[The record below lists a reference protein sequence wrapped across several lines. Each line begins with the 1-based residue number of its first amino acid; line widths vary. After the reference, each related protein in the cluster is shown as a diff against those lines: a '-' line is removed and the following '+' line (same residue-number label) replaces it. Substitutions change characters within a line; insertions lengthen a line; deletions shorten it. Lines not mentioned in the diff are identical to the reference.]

1 MSKCVLKW
9 CQKQHP
15 GEEIRVKKSIT
26 LLLAVLMIVS
36 LLPFGA
42 AAANGEKLI
51 AITYD
56 DGPSQYTSQLLDGLK
71 ARGVHVTFFIVGN
84 QIQYRPQ
91 VVRRAW
97 MDGHQIASHTW
108 DHPQLTKQSW
118 AGVQSQLS
126 RTDAALDQAIGF
138 DQTYTMRPPYGDYNQ
153 TVLNAAGVPA
163 FFWSMD
169 TADYKTSDPSV
180 VCNQIVRAAR
190 DGGIC
195 CIHDS
200 HLSTVTGSLQAIDIL
215 RQQGYQIVTLEEMFY
230 RRGITLQAGQIYF
243 NAYPGTTAD
252 KLAKPVVTAADGAS
266 GKVVTISG
274 DARTAI
280 YYTTDGSEPT
290 PVNSVRYNGPFTVT
304 SSCTIRAVGVIKWNG
319 LRTDSTALKI
329 DYIPCVAPTLTL
341 GEGGVIR
348 MSTTTPNAQI
358 HFTTD
363 DTPAAASSPVYD
375 DANPPAAVPGTTYR
389 AVVTAPGFYPST
401 ECILTYTDRG
411 FFMRDVTVDDWFY
424 DVVDRAVAEGLM
436 KGVRDEYMAPNDPLT
451 RAMLVTLLYR
461 AAKPDGAFEAVS
473 FSDTEAGAYYA
484 DALKWAVAKGIV
496 KGYPDG
502 TFRPDQKITR
512 EELCVMMQRYLE
524 TRGIHGDGT
533 DVLSAFA
540 DNASISWWAREGVNT
555 ACEKGIVKGYE
566 DQTVRPQGTATR
578 AEAVTMLLRAV
589 DLPDPAPVEPE
600 QPAEPE
606 PGE

>member
-1 MSKCVLKW
+1 MKRTL
-9 CQKQHP
+9 
-15 GEEIRVKKSIT
+15 T

-36 LLPFGA
+36 LLPLGA
-42 AAANGEKLI
+42 AAYNGEKLI
-51 AITYD
+51 ALTYD

-84 QIQYRPQ
+84 QVQYRSQ

-97 MDGHQIASHTW
+97 MDGHQIGNHTW
-108 DHPQLTKQSW
+108 DHPQLTKQGW

-138 DQTYTMRPPYGDYNQ
+138 DQTYAMRPPYGDYNQ
-153 TVLNAAGVPA
+153 SVLNAAGVPA

-169 TADYKTSDPSV
+169 TADYQTSNASV

-200 HLSTVTGSLQAIDIL
+200 HLSTVQGSLQAIDIL
-215 RQQGYQIVTLEEMFY
+215 KQQGYQFVTLEEMFY

-243 NAYPGTTAD
+243 NAYPGNTAD
-252 KLAKPVVTAADGAS
+252 KLTKPVVTASDGAS
-266 GKVVTISG
+266 GKLVTISG

-290 PVNSVRYNGPFTVT
+290 PVNSIRYTGPFTVT

-329 DYIPCVAPTLTL
+329 DYIPCAAPVLLL
-341 GEGGVIR
+341 GEGGVIT
-348 MSTTTPNAQI
+348 MDSPTPNAVVRY
-358 HFTTD
+358 TTD
-363 DTPAAASSPVYD
+363 NSPVAAESAVYD
-375 DANPPAAVPGTTYR
+375 RANPPAAVPGTTYR
-389 AVVTAPGFYPST
+389 AAANAPGFYQSA
-401 ECILTYTDRG
+401 ESVLTYSDRG
-411 FFMRDVTVDDWFY
+411 FFMRDVTVDDWY
-424 DVVDRAVAEGLM
+424 YEAIDRAQSLALM
-436 KGVRDEYMAPNDPLT
+436 NGVSPEYMAPNDPVT

-461 AAKPDGAFEAVS
+461 AAKPDGTAEAVS
-473 FSDTEAGAYYA
+473 FSDTDPAAYYA
-484 DALKWAVAKGIV
+484 AALNWAVANEIV

-512 EELCVMMQRYLE
+512 EELCVMMQRYLA
-524 TRGIHGDGT
+524 TRGINGDGN
-533 DVLSAFA
+533 DVLSAFV

-555 ACEKGIVKGYE
+555 ACAKGIVKGYE

-578 AEAVTMLLRAV
+578 AEAVTMLLRAI
-589 DLPDPAPVEPE
+589 DLPDPEPVVPE
-600 QPAEPE
+600 QPEQPE
-606 PGE
+606 AGE

>member
-1 MSKCVLKW
+1 M
-9 CQKQHP
+9 
-15 GEEIRVKKSIT
+15 
-26 LLLAVLMIVS
+26 
-36 LLPFGA
+36 
-42 AAANGEKLI
+42 
-51 AITYD
+51 
-56 DGPSQYTSQLLDGLK
+56 
-71 ARGVHVTFFIVGN
+71 
-84 QIQYRPQ
+84 
-91 VVRRAW
+91 
-97 MDGHQIASHTW
+97 
-108 DHPQLTKQSW
+108 
-118 AGVQSQLS
+118 
-126 RTDAALDQAIGF
+126 
-138 DQTYTMRPPYGDYNQ
+138 
-153 TVLNAAGVPA
+153 
-163 FFWSMD
+163 
-169 TADYKTSDPSV
+169 
-180 VCNQIVRAAR
+180 
-190 DGGIC
+190 
-195 CIHDS
+195 
-200 HLSTVTGSLQAIDIL
+200 
-215 RQQGYQIVTLEEMFY
+215 
-230 RRGITLQAGQIYF
+230 
-243 NAYPGTTAD
+243 
-252 KLAKPVVTAADGAS
+252 
-266 GKVVTISG
+266 
-274 DARTAI
+274 
-280 YYTTDGSEPT
+280 
-290 PVNSVRYNGPFTVT
+290 
-304 SSCTIRAVGVIKWNG
+304 
-319 LRTDSTALKI
+319 
-329 DYIPCVAPTLTL
+329 
-341 GEGGVIR
+341 
-348 MSTTTPNAQI
+348 
-358 HFTTD
+358 
-363 DTPAAASSPVYD
+363 
-375 DANPPAAVPGTTYR
+375 PGTTYR

-484 DALKWAVAKGIV
+484 DALNWAVAKGIV

-600 QPAEPE
+600 QPVEPE